1 MLRALPIALL
11 AAGVALPA
19 AAQSTR
25 GSVWANYSWGKI
37 THNYNA
43 EGDTVGYR
51 ASGIPAEAIVQRA
64 ALGASYTV
72 MQIGEA
78 SVYVAGELAL
88 ASLAVN
94 PDYGTTTLESGFK
107 PQSVNVAAGY
117 TTPMYGFYAG
127 FMADIG
133 SELDVD
139 AQATGTTVDLPNSD
153 GANAVV
159 LGGHVAYPMG
169 ALSLGAGADYF
180 LTLKGSES
188 ATLTTVS
195 PALAGTYTISY
206 DQDPADYLTVHAHA
220 GYHVVPSLEVGLK
233 LTYLN
238 RMAGSVENLTVEG
251 DDPVRSAVLG
261 AAIGAGLNPLPG
273 RTPAEEDGNALG
285 LIPYLTF
292 APASLP
298 VKLTLSASTT
308 REYEPYG
315 FTLRGQN
322 MPVGRTGFT
331 VGLAYGF

>member
-1 MLRALPIALL
+1 MTRALPLALL
-11 AAGVALPA
+11 TAVLALPA
-19 AAQSTR
+19 AAQHTR
-25 GSVWANYSWGKI
+25 GSAWVNYSWGKI

-43 EGDTVGYR
+43 EGDTVTYR

-64 ALGASYTV
+64 AVGASYDV
-72 MQIGEA
+72 MHIGEA
-78 SVYVAGELAL
+78 SVYVAGEFAL

-107 PQSVNVAAGY
+107 PQSVNIAAGY

-133 SELDVD
+133 SDLTVN
-139 AQATGTTVDLPNSD
+139 AQASGTTVDLPNSD
-153 GANAVV
+153 GAHAVV
-159 LGGHVAYPMG
+159 LGGHVHYPMG
-169 ALSLGAGADYF
+169 ALQLGAGADYF

-188 ATLTTVS
+188 ASLTTVS
-195 PALAGTYTISY
+195 SSLAGTYTISY
-206 DQDPADYLTVHAHA
+206 DQDPADYLTLHAHA
-220 GYHVVPSLEVGLK
+220 GYLVIPSLEVGLK
-233 LTYLN
+233 LSYLN
-238 RMAGSVENLTVEG
+238 RMAGTVENLTVEG
-251 DDPVRSAVLG
+251 GTATQNAVLG
-261 AAIGAGLNPLPG
+261 SAIRAGLNPLPG

-285 LIPYLTF
+285 LIPYLTYS
-292 APASLP
+292 PASMPL
-298 VKLTLSASTT
+298 KLSLSASTT